1 MAHACLEHV
10 NHSIISLLNNKRQ
23 IYLTS
28 ILHNRS
34 FCSTCQLAKSY
45 KLLFLSKS
53 NRSNVILGLVHCDI

>member
-10 NHSIISLLNNKRQ
+10 NHFVISLLNNKRQ

-45 KLLFLSKS
+45 KLLFLSNA
-53 NRSNVILGLVHCDI
+53 NRSNAILDLVHCDI